1 MLPSFGIRRR
11 AGGGGRE
18 RVSTEVPT
26 LAPGAFHPA
35 AGNWILAAAPREAVL
50 GETELFERGAA
61 LDSRRARCGDDRFPA
76 GNRSIHC
83 RSSFKD
89 GEVKKRAFAIGVA
102 VVTLLLVAV
111 YLRMDSSTPP
121 GQEPLAT
128 LTSTNFAAF
137 EESFDKSTEGPRLI
151 LLLSPT

>member
-1 MLPSFGIRRR
+1 M
-11 AGGGGRE
+11 
-18 RVSTEVPT
+18 
-26 LAPGAFHPA
+26 
-35 AGNWILAAAPREAVL
+35 
-50 GETELFERGAA
+50 
-61 LDSRRARCGDDRFPA
+61 
-76 GNRSIHC
+76 
-83 RSSFKD
+83 
-89 GEVKKRAFAIGVA
+89 KKKTFAIGVA

>member
-1 MLPSFGIRRR
+1 
-11 AGGGGRE
+11 
-18 RVSTEVPT
+18 
-26 LAPGAFHPA
+26 
-35 AGNWILAAAPREAVL
+35 
-50 GETELFERGAA
+50 
-61 LDSRRARCGDDRFPA
+61 
-76 GNRSIHC
+76 
-83 RSSFKD
+83 
-89 GEVKKRAFAIGVA
+89 VKKRAFAIGVA

-111 YLRMDSSTPP
+111 YLRVDSSTPP

>member
-1 MLPSFGIRRR
+1 
-11 AGGGGRE
+11 
-18 RVSTEVPT
+18 
-26 LAPGAFHPA
+26 
-35 AGNWILAAAPREAVL
+35 
-50 GETELFERGAA
+50 
-61 LDSRRARCGDDRFPA
+61 
-76 GNRSIHC
+76 
-83 RSSFKD
+83 
-89 GEVKKRAFAIGVA
+89 VKKRAFAIGVA